1 MVTFHMLLWD
11 VVKLMAGILAL
22 IYAILVYAAYEME
35 GARYQ
40 ARLQLTRPAR
50 SGERLLIWT
59 GVRIIDVVLRFS
71 KSIVNQLFAA
81 SAEVGEWAVEK
92 SSPAIQRKV
101 RSRFL

>member
-1 MVTFHMLLWD
+1 MMTFHLLLWD
-11 VVKLMAGILAL
+11 MVKLIAALLAFVYL
-22 IYAILVYAAYEME
+22 ILVYAAYEVE

-40 ARLQLTRPAR
+40 AHFELTRPAR

-59 GVRIIDVVLRFS
+59 GVRVVDASLRFG
-71 KSIVNQLFAA
+71 KSILNQLFAA

-92 SSPAIQRKV
+92 SSPSVQRKV